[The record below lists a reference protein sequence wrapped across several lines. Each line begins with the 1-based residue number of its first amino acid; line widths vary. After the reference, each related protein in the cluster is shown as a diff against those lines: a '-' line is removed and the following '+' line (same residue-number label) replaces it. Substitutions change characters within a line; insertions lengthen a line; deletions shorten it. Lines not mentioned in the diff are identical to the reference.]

1 MPDTP
6 PTTADEPPVDPIDS
20 TEPNDTTDPPV
31 AESPPPDEA
40 ADPSAGEPVGVHP
53 AQFSEMAASPLSDAE
68 LPLARFLDVTLS
80 ATVELGSAM
89 IPIGEVLKLG
99 EGAVLELDREVTE
112 PVDIMVQGVR
122 LARGEVVIVDN
133 NYAVR
138 ITEVESGGM
147 GHVNP
152 SGAGPSPN

>member
-1 MPDTP
+1 MPDTS
-6 PTTADEPPVDPIDS
+6 PTTADEPTIDPADS
-20 TEPNDTTDPPV
+20 TEPTETTDPPV
-31 AESPPPDEA
+31 ADSPRQDEA
-40 ADPSAGEPVGVHP
+40 ADQSVGEPVGVHP
-53 AQFSEMAASPLSDAE
+53 AQFSEMTTSAPSDAE

-152 SGAGPSPN
+152 SGAGPSHN

>member
-1 MPDTP
+1 MSEITP
-6 PTTADEPPVDPIDS
+6 EVSEATPNEPATPLTGRSSSADGSE
-20 TEPNDTTDPPV
+20 
-31 AESPPPDEA
+31 
-40 ADPSAGEPVGVHP
+40 GVGVHP
-53 AQFSEMAASPLSDAE
+53 AQFPEMTTSAPREAE

-80 ATVELGSAM
+80 ASVELGRAL
-89 IPIGEVLKLG
+89 IPIGDVLKLG

-138 ITEVESGGM
+138 ITEVESGQM
-147 GHVNP
+147 GRVSP
-152 SGAGPSPN
+152 SGSDSSRN